1 MMKKLPP
8 HEPTRKPHVT
18 LHIERERESV
28 RDNKMFILRDWLSG
42 YSKKQSVY
50 DDDDA
55 DNDDETE
62 ELPTQ
67 RHERVSNNEPEEE
80 DGDWGVMGEY
90 DEMDDVFFND
100 LERAHRFNQGELRS
114 FYNTVREAYL
124 YELPSTATHNTR
136 RDINQFIHNFLG
148 YLING
153 NQQQP
158 PSEKDVNIV
167 GIDEDKHIVPTMR
180 RTYPRL
186 IYMNYINNGEYAQSL
201 APYEIGVGGGAFRV
215 DRRLDFVYAYVIEKG
230 IIDTLRYRGE
240 QISQHQQ
247 DGDYRFIEEILDE
260 IDTYKDIYRM
270 RVNSQYINQSESTT
284 TLDRLSDSWVIY
296 TQRSSAFFGNCIDS
310 VNRGSTDG
318 LIYSDKTLR
327 IEPVPFQQVL
337 LLCGGFPGFL
347 EKHTCELQK
356 EGPVTVNVK
365 EADDWVSV
373 PIWFSLLSK

>member
-1 MMKKLPP
+1 
-8 HEPTRKPHVT
+8 
-18 LHIERERESV
+18 
-28 RDNKMFILRDWLSG
+28 MFILRDLLSG

-50 DDDDA
+50 AYDD
-55 DNDDETE
+55 DDETE
-62 ELPTQ
+62 ELPVQ
-67 RHERVSNNEPEEE
+67 RRERVGNNEPEEE
-80 DGDWGVMGEY
+80 DDDWGFAGEY

-136 RDINQFIHNFLG
+136 RDIDQFIHNFLG

-167 GIDEDKHIVPTMR
+167 GIDDDNNIMPTMR
-180 RTYPRL
+180 RTYPRI
-186 IYMNYINNGEYAQSL
+186 IYMNYSNNGEYTQSL
-201 APYEIGVGGGAFRV
+201 APHEIEGGAFRV

-230 IIDTLRYRGE
+230 LIDTLRYRGE
-240 QISQHQQ
+240 QISQYQQ

-260 IDTYKDIYRM
+260 IDTFKDIYRM
-270 RVNSQYINQSESTT
+270 RVNSQYINQSETTTTT

-296 TQRSSAFFGNCIDS
+296 TQRSSAFFKNCIDA
-310 VNRGSTDG
+310 VNSTDS

-327 IEPVPFQQVL
+327 IEPIPFQQVL

-347 EKHTCELQK
+347 GKHTCELQK

-373 PIWFSLLSK
+373 PIWFSLLLK